1 MAIRINAL
9 TLRDLEYV
17 VAVAERR
24 HFGQA
29 AAACHVS
36 QPALSAQ
43 VRKVEDALG
52 VRLFERT
59 NRRVEVT
66 AIGEQVAAQARVVL
80 DEAQRLGTVAARTLG
95 PLVGPYRLGAIQT
108 VGPYLLPFVLGP
120 LRREFPRLEL
130 VLREGLTQDLV
141 RELKTGGLDAV
152 LAAATF
158 TDPAV
163 RQVPLFVE
171 PFQLLAPRG
180 HPLVT
185 RRSLRAS
192 DLDAR
197 DMLLLE
203 DGHCLADQAL
213 DLCPAGRRR
222 GARRVHVTSLETLRH
237 LVAAG
242 GGYTIVPA
250 LAVADDPRLRRLVQ
264 HRRFDGRAPGRT
276 IVLATREPLGRTA
289 DAEALA
295 DLIRRHL
302 PAQVLP
308 AR

>member
-1 MAIRINAL
+1 MPIRINAL
-9 TLRDLEYV
+9 TLRDLAYV

-80 DEAQRLGTVAARTLG
+80 DEAQRLGTVAERAHG

-108 VGPYLLPFVLGP
+108 LGPYLLPYVLGP
-120 LRREFPRLEL
+120 LRRAFPRLEL
-130 VLREGLTQDLV
+130 VLREGLTLDLV
-141 RELKTGGLDAV
+141 RELKAGALDAV

-163 RQVPLFVE
+163 RQTPLFVE
-171 PFQLLAPRG
+171 PFELLAPRG

-185 RRSLRAS
+185 QRSLRTA

-213 DLCPAGRRR
+213 DLCPASRRR
-222 GARRVHVTSLETLRH
+222 GARRAHVTSLETLRH

-242 GGYTIVPA
+242 AGYTIVPA
-250 LAVADDPRLRRLVQ
+250 LAATDDPRLRRLVR
-264 HRRFDGRAPGRT
+264 HRHFDGRAPGRT
-276 IVLATREPLGRTA
+276 VVLATRERLGRTA

-295 DLIRRHL
+295 EVIRDHL
-302 PAQVLP
+302 PPQVRP
-308 AR
+308 TG

>member
-36 QPALSAQ
+36 QPALSTQ

-66 AIGEQVAAQARVVL
+66 AIGERVVAQARVVL
-80 DEAQRLGTVAARTLG
+80 DEAQRLGTVAERTLG
-95 PLVGPYRLGAIQT
+95 PLVGPFRLGAIQT
-108 VGPYLLPFVLGP
+108 VGPYLLPHLLAA
-120 LRREFPRLEL
+120 LRRAFPRLEL
-130 VLREGLTQDLV
+130 VLREGLTTDLI
-141 RELKTGGLDAV
+141 RELKAGALDAV

-158 TDPAV
+158 SDPAV
-163 RQVPLFVE
+163 RQLPLYVE
-171 PFQLLAPRG
+171 PFRLLAPLG
-180 HPLVT
+180 HALLA
-185 RRSLRAS
+185 RRALRPG

-213 DLCPAGRRR
+213 DLCPANRRR
-222 GARRVHVTSLETLRH
+222 GARRVHATSLETLRH

-250 LAVADDPRLRRLVQ
+250 LAATDDPRLRRLVR
-264 HRRFDGRAPGRT
+264 HRRFDGGAPGRT
-276 IVLATREPLGRTA
+276 VVLATREPVGRPADTA
-289 DAEALA
+289 ALA

-302 PAQVLP
+302 PAQVRP
-308 AR
+308 AA